1 MEFDNSFEV
10 PLPPRDAWKVLMDV
24 PRIAP
29 CLPGAQLT
37 EVVDEKTYK
46 GKVSVKL
53 GPVALTFAGTT
64 QFEEIDEAGMKA
76 NLKANGND
84 QKGRGGANAKVN
96 FHLEEAGSGTK
107 VMVHTNLTLSGS
119 VAQYGRAAGMIQGM
133 AEALIGQFASSL
145 KAQLAAESAAAPAP
159 APEPVPAPVAA
170 AAPASGVTAAP
181 APAAA
186 PAAPPP
192 PRSAAPPPPPAAASL
207 GFGLI
212 LKMLWAGIKGF
223 FSKR

>member
-10 PLPPRDAWKVLMDV
+10 PLPPPDAWKVLMDV

-53 GPVALTFAGTT
+53 GPVSLTFAGTT
-64 QFEEIDEAGMKA
+64 QFEEIDEANLKA

-96 FHLEEAGSGTK
+96 FYLEPAGTGTK

-133 AEALIGQFASSL
+133 AEALITQFANSL
-145 KAQLAAESAAAPAP
+145 KAQLASEPAAS
-159 APEPVPAPVAA
+159 APVAA
-170 AAPASGVTAAP
+170 SAPEPTPVAATSDASASAA
-181 APAAA
+181 AAA
-186 PAAPPP
+186 PLPPPP
-192 PRSAAPPPPPAAASL
+192 PRPAPPPPAAPAAL

-212 LKMLWAGIKGF
+212 LKMLWAGFKGL